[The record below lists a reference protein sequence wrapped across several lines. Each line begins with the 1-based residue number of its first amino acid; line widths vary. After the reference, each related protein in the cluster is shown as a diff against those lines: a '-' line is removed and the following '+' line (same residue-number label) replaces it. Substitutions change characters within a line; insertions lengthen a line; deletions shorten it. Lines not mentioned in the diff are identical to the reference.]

1 MSDLTYQL
9 ILNTPG
15 QYQFTMPA
23 GFQSN
28 VQVYAWGA
36 GGGSGAGG
44 IGVAPGGGG
53 GYAASTISVFAG
65 NVVTVEIGGAGG
77 DASTTIGGA
86 NFGAPIPPAPY
97 TLFDSGFDDYYS
109 VSSTGLFYTVQTQI
123 AGSAAFNSVSSITDS
138 GGAGPR
144 SFTAVLNAGYTLHVF
159 HTHAATS
166 DFTSADGTITFYQN
180 GYNSGIYSNTQ
191 ASGPAYSWLH
201 FWVNGTHA
209 GSTTNLTYYGGHGG
223 GGADEGYDQD
233 IGAGGAGGG
242 ATAVTVSGI
251 PLVVAAGGGG
261 GGGYSDDGNDG
272 GAGLPGGVQANPQ
285 TWYPVSSYAWSNFM
299 NAYAI
304 WTGGAYDVTTY
315 VYNTVISF
323 PTSGTYTFV
332 MAADNSGNLQVD
344 GSQVVSAGGFTGSG
358 NQATASVTAGTHTIT
373 MYVTN
378 APGGGYNPGG
388 GAARILKPDTS
399 ELWDTRYPQNFPALN
414 SASNGGAGIDGGAGG
429 GGGGGGILGG
439 LGGRAAGDDAGP
451 GDGGSGGQNLGD
463 VKLNGSGTL
472 CGGRNTAYFPL
483 DSHGNPVNYIGNADQ
498 PGYLIMVFSPTIGG
512 YIKESGAWT
521 QITAGYYKAPA
532 DYIEVNKTVQ
542 PPPVIQTFTTVGTT
556 SWTVPTYVTSVDV
569 TYTTTSG
576 LVTQTLT
583 VTPGQVIAVT
593 VGDYGQTSAFGG
605 INVTAYDTQVFS
617 YAGNVD
623 AELDQDIQI
632 ATASQ
637 TSFSMA
643 GYNAAQE
650 AGATAAGIYYM
661 VTYEGWHGD
670 LYSTIS
676 ITPVLQS
683 TLVTNFQVY
692 TASGSGRYFPGQ
704 HAITSQPTVANNY
717 VYHDYQY
724 DSGGG
729 EGSYSW
735 TTNLQQQGYFKIRYQ
750 QVLPPNYV
758 LVNQGGWKQIQR
770 VYLKKNGAWKP
781 LISTNIIT
789 PSKLV

>member
-36 GGGSGAGG
+36 GGGGGGALTGQN
-44 IGVAPGGGG
+44 GVFGGGG

-65 NVVTVEIGGAGG
+65 NVVTVEVGGAGG
-77 DASTTIGGA
+77 DANGPTGGA
-86 NFGAPIPPAPY
+86 NFGAPIPPTPY

-159 HTHAATS
+159 HTHAAAS

-201 FWVNGTHA
+201 FWVNGSHA
-209 GSTTNLTYYGGHGG
+209 GSTTNLTYYGGAGG
-223 GGADEGYDQD
+223 DSNPIYNDDNHIGG
-233 IGAGGAGGG
+233 GGAGGG
-242 ATAVTVSGI
+242 ATSVTVSGI

-261 GGGYSDDGNDG
+261 AGGGWGYQLGIP
-272 GAGLPGGVQANPQ
+272 GLPGGVQSSPQ
-285 TWYPVSSYAWSNFM
+285 SWYPVTLSYAWNNFM

-304 WTGGAYDVTTY
+304 WTGGSQDVTT
-315 VYNTVISF
+315 NTYQTIVNF
-323 PTSGTYTFV
+323 PTSGTYTFYLST
-332 MAADNSGNLQVD
+332 DNYGSLTVD
-344 GSQVVSAGGFTGSG
+344 STLILSYSDFTTTGS
-358 NQATASVTAGTHTIT
+358 TTHSITAGSHTIT
-373 MYVTN
+373 LSITN
-378 APGGGYNPGG
+378 TGGPAGV
-388 GAARILKPDTS
+388 AARILNPDTS
-399 ELWDTRYPQNFPALN
+399 ELWDTRYPQNFPDLN
-414 SASNGGAGIDGGAGG
+414 SASNGATGNSGYAAGG
-429 GGGGGGILGG
+429 GGGGGIFGG
-439 LGGRAAGDDAGP
+439 LGGNAVGDDAGSGGP
-451 GDGGSGGQNLGD
+451 GNGGQNLGD
-463 VKLNGSGTL
+463 HTEPGSGTL

-542 PPPVIQTFTTVGTT
+542 PPPVVQTFTTVGTT

-569 TYTTTSG
+569 TYPTTSG

-692 TASGSGRYFPGQ
+692 TASGSGRYFPSE

-735 TTNLQQQGYFKIRYQ
+735 TTNIQQQGYFKIRYQ

-770 VYLKKNGAWKP
+770 IYLKKNGAWKP